1 VLRTLAHELHH
12 FTLTKKDIEW
22 DLEELEEVRVVKS
35 WQWYIDAIVF
45 VGCPPNEGYGDGR
58 WR

>member
-1 VLRTLAHELHH
+1 
-12 FTLTKKDIEW
+12 
-22 DLEELEEVRVVKS
+22 VKS

-58 WR
+58 WRWTIDASGLYCSLNKRVFIIIHWFVSAQF